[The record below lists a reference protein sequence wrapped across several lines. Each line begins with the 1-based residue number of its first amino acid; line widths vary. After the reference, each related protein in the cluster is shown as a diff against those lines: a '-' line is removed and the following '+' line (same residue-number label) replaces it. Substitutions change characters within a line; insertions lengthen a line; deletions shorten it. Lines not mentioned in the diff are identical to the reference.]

1 MKNLFV
7 ILSISLMSMALQCKS
22 QDWVKE
28 APSGKKILVDND
40 HMRMVEVTIL
50 PGGKEPIHTHPEYIE
65 YIIEPAKLL
74 VTYPGQKP
82 VEWATIKGKA
92 YSGKPEP
99 PHSIEN
105 IDNKTFKCIL
115 IEMKDNP
122 YKKE

>member
-1 MKNLFV
+1 MKNQCIVLTATLVFACFV
-7 ILSISLMSMALQCKS
+7 CKS

-28 APSGKKILVDND
+28 APDGKKILVDNE
-40 HMRMVEVTIL
+40 HIRMVEVTIL
-50 PGGKEPIHTHPEYIE
+50 PGGKEPIHSHPEYIE
-65 YIIEPAKLL
+65 YVTEPAKLL
-74 VTYPGQKP
+74 VTYPGKKP
-82 VEWATIKGKA
+82 VQWETIKDKA